1 MITITSYCVLVYTC
15 VSKIWFLETN
25 LSGNMSGFKSQNS
38 GWWPVPKRV
47 DDDDDE
53 PQQSMESCFHFA
65 CSKQGERYVFLGLK
79 TMHVVRV
86 CSDCH
91 DDVYDLSNLLYDL
104 CMEITTFGIPNPLST
119 WRIGDSYQIT
129 NLSTLKLLM
138 RYLRDTL
145 LILEVKISTRW
156 PAYTKIVKVVEN
168 LTLNI
173 ANIGEQE
180 EIENS

>member
-1 MITITSYCVLVYTC
+1 
-15 VSKIWFLETN
+15 
-25 LSGNMSGFKSQNS
+25 MSDFKSQNS
-38 GWWPVPKRV
+38 GWWPVAKRN
-47 DDDDDE
+47 DNNDE
-53 PQQSMESCFHFA
+53 PQHLTESCFHFA

-86 CSDCH
+86 CTDCH
-91 DDVYDLSNLLYDL
+91 DDVYDLSKLLYDL
-104 CMEITTFGIPNPLST
+104 CMEITTFGVPNPLST
-119 WRIGDSYQIT
+119 WQSDDIYQLT
-129 NLSTLKLLM
+129 KLSTLKLLM
-138 RYLRDTL
+138 RYLKDTL

-173 ANIGEQE
+173 SKINQQE

>member
-1 MITITSYCVLVYTC
+1 
-15 VSKIWFLETN
+15 
-25 LSGNMSGFKSQNS
+25 MSGSVSVPVCLYPEELLSAYRTFNGQFLSKYWL
-38 GWWPVPKRV
+38 GGRVPKRG
-47 DDDDDE
+47 DDE
-53 PQQSMESCFHFA
+53 PQQSMEPCFHFS
-65 CSKQGERYVFLGLK
+65 CSKLGERYVFLGLK